1 MKETLIA
8 RGLLSVFVLLI
19 VGSNSCLGQSPFK
32 IKANIAG
39 LGDRP
44 IRIQYSRKGIL
55 LTDTIKAHQGQFKHL
70 MDSTDGNVATLL
82 ISPSTQ
88 LTFWLEPSVVS
99 ISGSSNSVIEL
110 KCTGTPEN
118 DVLELYRN
126 AIEKPFAV
134 RKRGKLT
141 AEADPIA
148 LQEQQA
154 ARQFIKQ
161 HPSSLTAAYLLYWQT
176 VYDTTVFDQLD
187 QLLEALSPSVK
198 TSYWAQKAIT
208 RMYNFRNRPRVGK
221 QLPVFNLPDATGKL
235 VSLDSFKGKYILID
249 FWGTWCVPCIQT
261 IPELKAVHSKYKDRL
276 ALISIALERPIDR
289 DKWLKAIDKY
299 GMTWA
304 QTAQFIDRKEG
315 VNGLYNVIEYP
326 TLLLADPDGVLL
338 ARIKYGEPIDEKIQQ
353 FLNK

>member
-1 MKETLIA
+1 MKQTLIV
-8 RGLLSVFVLLI
+8 RLLLSVFVSLI
-19 VGSNSCLGQSPFK
+19 ISSNCSFGQSLFK
-32 IKANIAG
+32 IKAHVAG

-55 LTDTIKAHQGQFKHL
+55 LADTIEAYQGQFKHS
-70 MDSTDGNVATLL
+70 MDSTDGNVATLV
-82 ISPSTQ
+82 ISPSAQ
-88 LTFWLEPSVVS
+88 LTFWLEPGVVS
-99 ISGSSNSVIEL
+99 ISGSLNSVNEL

-126 AIEKPFAV
+126 AIEKPFSV
-134 RKRGKLT
+134 RKRGKST
-141 AEADPIA
+141 AEADPIG
-148 LQEQQA
+148 LQEQRA

-176 VYDTTVFDQLD
+176 TYDTTIFDQLD
-187 QLLEALSPSVK
+187 QLLKELSPSVK
-198 TSYWAQKAIT
+198 TSYWAQKATT
-208 RMYNFRNRPRVGK
+208 RIYNFRNRPRVGK
-221 QLPVFNLPDATGKL
+221 KLPSFSQPDATGKL
-235 VSLDSFKGKYILID
+235 LSLDSFKGKYILID

-261 IPELKAVHSKYKDRL
+261 IPELKVVHTKYKDRL
-276 ALISIALERPIDR
+276 AVISIALERPTDR
-289 DKWLKAIDKY
+289 DKWLRAIDKY
-299 GMTWA
+299 GMTWP
-304 QTAQFIDRKEG
+304 QTAQFSDPKEG